1 MSLDAYPLCIA
12 TQGYL
17 TGPNTLAVATDGYIC
32 ATIIV
37 FKDTG
42 SGASRA
48 VEYNTKLTAA
58 QIEQLKR
65 EDEEIVAIISIIG
78 EHLL

>member
-1 MSLDAYPLCIA
+1 MIRPQSVATRGYLDGRACDIA
-12 TQGYL
+12 TRGYL
-17 TGPNTLAVATDGYIC
+17 ALG
-32 ATIIV
+32 IIV
-37 FKDTG
+37 FSQPG
-42 SGASRA
+42 SGSSRA